1 MLKLTVLHSTRA
13 GARLADGEFRRF
25 PLVER
30 DGQKCLLSKTSK
42 KFIFFKCLFN
52 VNCVTGENWK
62 KKNSLF
68 FSSSRVI
75 DGGAFSRPGLVAPPP
90 LPGRSCCSRSTL
102 PTHAWFEVH
111 TVDSTPLQHRDSSE
125 SQKNRNPQTH
135 SHTLVS
141 QNCVFFFVFVF
152 SWRIFASFPNGTRN
166 TLFFQFHTHTHGRL
180 LLLLRPFPRFYF
192 VGLSAVRSC
201 VCVCVKPSRR
211 CVRAAWRHFTTGRV
225 FRWDWRGR
233 PSTDRRK
240 SRRRRKNFFGSTGH
254 PTTSSV
260 KAREGGASG
269 LERQAAA
276 LYSPT
281 RWDTSLV
288 EKEKKTERGEC

>member
-25 PLVER
+25 PRVER
-30 DGQKCLLSKTSK
+30 DGQKCLLSKTSQ

-141 QNCVFFFVFVF
+141 QNCVFFLFLFFREEFLQVFLM
-152 SWRIFASFPNGTRN
+152 ALE
-166 TLFFQFHTHTHGRL
+166 TLFSFSFTHTHTGVFFFFFVLFLVFILSVCRL
-180 LLLLRPFPRFYF
+180 C
-192 VGLSAVRSC
+192 VRAC
-201 VCVCVKPSRR
+201 VCVWSRR
-211 CVRAAWRHFTTGRV
+211 AVVYVQRDDTSPPAEFFVETDEAVRRPTGE
-225 FRWDWRGR
+225 
-233 PSTDRRK
+233 
-240 SRRRRKNFFGSTGH
+240 
-254 PTTSSV
+254 
-260 KAREGGASG
+260 KAGAG
-269 LERQAAA
+269 EKTFLAA
-276 LYSPT
+276 LGIQPPPLS
-281 RWDTSLV
+281 
-288 EKEKKTERGEC
+288 